1 MSRSEETKSLHR
13 EKSGSE
19 WFGFSV
25 RSILLIIVGIVLFSL
40 YVSVLLFGENSLTVL
55 ENVQKEK
62 RDLLAQKSRLRHENQ
77 KLQKE
82 YFELL
87 QITGD

>member
-1 MSRSEETKSLHR
+1 MASKSRELPGGESSF
-13 EKSGSE
+13 E
-19 WFGFSV
+19 WFGFSL
-25 RSILLIIVGIVLFSL
+25 RSILLILLGILLFSL
-40 YVSVLLFGENSLTVL
+40 YVGVLLFGENSLTVL
-55 ENVQKEK
+55 ESVEKEK
-62 RDLLAQKSRLRHENQ
+62 QELLAEKSRLRHENQ